1 MSFPINPTNGQTAS
15 LNNIVYTHNAGI
27 WTRTGATANITTTG
41 NLTASGI
48 VVSNGIYWSN
58 GAPWSG
64 TLVNIPN
71 SALANS
77 SISING
83 TQVSLGGGITV
94 AASAGSLTGAVLNSG
109 VTGSSLTTLGT
120 LSALNLNGTATFTGT
135 LNVTGS
141 ATISSTFSAG
151 SSTLS
156 SLSITGGLV
165 TVLGSQSTGSPTLNG
180 GIRVLRGTSAAVQL
194 RWTETAGAWQLTNDG
209 ANYANILTTGST
221 IDSAQLN
228 NNSITINGTSV
239 PLGGS
244 ISVSG
249 GSGGTNTAAANLTG
263 SNLSSNVT
271 ASSLTSV
278 GTLSGLTVS
287 GNIVPNA
294 NASVNLG
301 SPTAWFNTLYGI
313 STQAKYA
320 DLAEI
325 YATDSDYQPGTVM
338 VVGGNAEVTASYS
351 QGLDNVIGVISAN
364 PAYLMNSHYVGQAVA
379 LKGRVPVMV
388 IGPVMKGQRIRTSD
402 TLGCA
407 EANCG
412 HGSYTFAIALF
423 TNDDPGIKLVECVIL

>member
-1 MSFPINPTNGQTAS
+1 MSFPSNPTNGQTAS
-15 LNNIVYTHNAGI
+15 VNNIVYTHNAGI

-48 VVSNGIYWSN
+48 VITNGIYWSN
-58 GAPWSG
+58 GAPWSS
-64 TLVNIPN
+64 TLANIPN

-77 SISING
+77 SINING
-83 TQVSLGGGITV
+83 TAVSLGGGITV
-94 AASAGSLTGAVLNSG
+94 AASAGSLTGSVLNSG
-109 VTGSSLTTLGT
+109 VTSSSLTALGT
-120 LSALNLNGTATFTGT
+120 LSALVVNGTSTLTGSMNITGT
-135 LNVTGS
+135 AS
-141 ATISSTFSAG
+141 I

-156 SLSITGGLV
+156 AGSTTLSSLLV
-165 TVLGSQSTGSPTLNG
+165 NGTLVSVCGSQTGAPTLNG
-180 GIRVLRGTSAAVQL
+180 GLRVIRGTSPNTSLIWSESNQN
-194 RWTETAGAWQLTNDG
+194 WQLTTDG
-209 ANYANILTTGST
+209 TTFANILTTSST
-221 IDSAQLN
+221 LNSSQLN

-239 PLGGS
+239 SLGGS
-244 ISVSG
+244 ITVSG
-249 GSGGTNTAAANLTG
+249 SSNSAASNLTG
-263 SNLSSNVT
+263 SVLSSNVT

-278 GTLSGLTVS
+278 GTLSGLTMS

-294 NASVNLG
+294 NVTVNIG
-301 SPTAWFNTLYGI
+301 SPTAWFNTFYGV

-388 IGPVMKGQRIRTSD
+388 IGPVMKGQRLRTSD

-407 EANCG
+407 EVSRG

-423 TNDDPGIKLVECVIL
+423 TNDDPGIKLVECIIL

>member
-1 MSFPINPTNGQTAS
+1 MSFPSSPTNGQTATV
-15 LNNIVYTHNAGI
+15 NNIVYSYNSGA

-48 VVSNGIYWSN
+48 VISNGIYWAN

-64 TLVNIPN
+64 TLANIPN

-94 AASAGSLTGAVLNSG
+94 AASASALTGSVLNAG
-109 VTGSSLTTLGT
+109 VTNSSLTTLGT
-120 LSALNLNGTATFTGT
+120 LSALNLNGIATFTGT
-135 LNVTGS
+135 LSVTGS
-141 ATISSTFSAG
+141 ATVSSSFSAG

-156 SLSITGGLV
+156 SLSVSGALV
-165 TVLGSQSTGSPTLNG
+165 TVAGSQSTGTPTLNG

-194 RWTETAGAWQLTNDG
+194 RWTETSGAWQLTNDG
-209 ANYANILTTGST
+209 ATYSNILTSSST
-221 IDSAQLN
+221 
-228 NNSITINGTSV
+228 T
-239 PLGGS
+239 
-244 ISVSG
+244 
-249 GSGGTNTAAANLTG
+249 
-263 SNLSSNVT
+263 
-271 ASSLTSV
+271 SSLTSV
-278 GTLSGLTVS
+278 GTLTGLTTS
-287 GNIVPNA
+287 GDIIPSANVTVNI
-294 NASVNLG
+294 G
-301 SPTAWFNTLYGI
+301 SPTAWFNTFYGV

-338 VVGGNAEVTASYS
+338 VVGGNAEVTACYS
-351 QGLDNVIGVISAN
+351 QGLDNVIGVISAY

-379 LKGRVPVMV
+379 LKGRVPVLV
-388 IGPVMKGQRIRTSD
+388 IGPVMKGQRLRTSD

-407 EANCG
+407 EVSRG

-423 TNDDPGIKLVECVIL
+423 ANDDPGIKLVECVIL